1 LATYVDAN
9 QKNWTDWLPYVT
21 YAYNT
26 SHHSSTTFTPVY
38 LMFMRE
44 PVISLDL
51 LGDADVTLGH
61 ERSQEEYV
69 MLMRQRMRAAYELV
83 HVNLN
88 RHFERS
94 KRRFDIRVRAC
105 RCKVGEKVWFYS
117 PRKYRY
123 LSPKWTLQTT
133 GPYDIIRKVNDV
145 NYVIRQPGKR
155 RSFTVHVDRLRSYK
169 LPVSDVTGGT
179 AQHTLHRRSLA
190 RAECTPLPSM
200 RPNRTRRIPRRY
212 ET

>member
-1 LATYVDAN
+1 
-9 QKNWTDWLPYVT
+9 
-21 YAYNT
+21 
-26 SHHSSTTFTPVY
+26 
-38 LMFMRE
+38 M
-44 PVISLDL
+44 L
-51 LGDADVTLGH
+51 L
-61 ERSQEEYV
+61 
-69 MLMRQRMRAAYELV
+69 RQRMRSAYELV

-88 RHFERS
+88 RNFERS

-105 RCKVGEKVWFYS
+105 RFKVGEQVWFYS
-117 PRKYRY
+117 PRKYRF

-155 RSFTVHVDRLRSYK
+155 RSFTVHVDRLRSYRP
-169 LPVSDVTGGT
+169 PVSDATGVTVK
-179 AQHTLHRRSLA
+179 HTLHRRPLA
-190 RAECTPLPSM
+190 RAEDTQLSSK